1 MFDSIK
7 NGASRLA
14 RKLNEKFQAYDEV
27 QVPAGRYLLP
37 KVKLKGNRGK
47 GKGGVP
53 ALLVLHRSIRSYN
66 RPERP
71 RHWHNPA
78 DPIQAARIE
87 AARGKRERKAQNY
100 ATNIHRG
107 YVRNDAHHYHDVRLD
122 PFHVVRS

>member
-1 MFDSIK
+1 MFFNPMGLPQRLMEMILS
-7 NGASRLA
+7 GAQPRYTVVSE
-14 RKLNEKFQAYDEV
+14 RKSE
-27 QVPAGRYLLP
+27 
-37 KVKLKGNRGK
+37 NRGK

-53 ALLVLHRSIRSYN
+53 SLLVLHRSIRSAG

-87 AARGKRERKAQNY
+87 AAREKRERKAQAY
-100 ATNIHRG
+100 AARIHRG
-107 YVRNDAHHYHDVRLD
+107 YVSNKAHHYHDVQLD